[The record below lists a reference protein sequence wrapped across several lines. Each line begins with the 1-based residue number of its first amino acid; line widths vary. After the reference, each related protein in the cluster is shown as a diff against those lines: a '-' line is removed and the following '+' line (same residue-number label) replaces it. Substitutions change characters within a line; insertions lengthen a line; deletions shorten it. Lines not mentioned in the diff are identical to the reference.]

1 MPASLY
7 QCDSSAVYSSAV
19 QFDHRN
25 ECLVDIRIRF
35 GRAVR
40 RIREEQGIN
49 QEEAAERCG
58 LHRTYY
64 SGIERGVRNVS
75 LVNIEKVAKG
85 LKTSLPHLFSRV

>member
-1 MPASLY
+1 MPL
-7 QCDSSAVYSSAV
+7 
-19 QFDHRN
+19 
-25 ECLVDIRIRF
+25 DIRIRF
-35 GRAVR
+35 GRAIR

-75 LVNIEKVAKG
+75 LVNIEKVGKG
-85 LKTSLPHLFSRV
+85 LRITLTKIFERL

>member
-1 MPASLY
+1 MPL
-7 QCDSSAVYSSAV
+7 
-19 QFDHRN
+19 
-25 ECLVDIRIRF
+25 DIRIRF
-35 GRAVR
+35 GRAIR
-40 RIREEQGIN
+40 RIREEQEIN

-85 LKTSLPHLFSRV
+85 LKTTLPGLFSRF

>member
-1 MPASLY
+1 MVL
-7 QCDSSAVYSSAV
+7 
-19 QFDHRN
+19 
-25 ECLVDIRIRF
+25 DIRIRF
-35 GRAVR
+35 GRAIR

-75 LVNIEKVAKG
+75 LMNIERVAKG
-85 LKTSLPHLFSRV
+85 LKTAMPEIFRRV

>member
-1 MPASLY
+1 MMAL
-7 QCDSSAVYSSAV
+7 
-19 QFDHRN
+19 
-25 ECLVDIRIRF
+25 DIRIRL

-40 RIREEQGIN
+40 RIREERQIN

-75 LVNIEKVAKG
+75 LVNIEKIAKG
-85 LKTSLPHLFSRV
+85 LKVGLPDLFSRV

>member
-1 MPASLY
+1 MP
-7 QCDSSAVYSSAV
+7 V
-19 QFDHRN
+19 N
-25 ECLVDIRIRF
+25 IRIRF
-35 GRAVR
+35 GRAIR

-85 LKTSLPHLFSRV
+85 LKMALPDLFRRL

>member
-1 MPASLY
+1 MPP
-7 QCDSSAVYSSAV
+7 
-19 QFDHRN
+19 
-25 ECLVDIRIRF
+25 DIRIRF
-35 GRAVR
+35 GRALR

-64 SGIERGVRNVS
+64 SGIERGVRNIS

-85 LKTSLPHLFSRV
+85 LRTTMPDLFRRV

>member
-1 MPASLY
+1 MVRRCRAMPL
-7 QCDSSAVYSSAV
+7 
-19 QFDHRN
+19 
-25 ECLVDIRIRF
+25 DIRIRF
-35 GRAVR
+35 GRAIR

-75 LVNIEKVAKG
+75 LVNIERIAKG
-85 LKTSLPHLFSRV
+85 LKTGLPKLFERV